1 MKMFNLRGQKQH
13 LYCLALV
20 HENAFVALDLRSR
33 TDHCKKEAKMIVGR
47 KLYKK
52 NTSGIVNNGVPFP
65 HGLWDL

>member
-33 TDHCKKEAKMIVGR
+33 TDHCEKEAKNDSG
-47 KLYKK
+47 KK
-52 NTSGIVNNGVPFP
+52 TI
-65 HGLWDL
+65 